1 MTKPTKAQER
11 LVARVRSKGPLVQD
25 NTEDGARFFLAQGG
39 GSASGDGPPLHRR
52 RNAAPHQRRSV
63 P

>member
-39 GSASGDGPPLHRR
+39 ACIRSRRDGASRR
-52 RNAAPHQRRSV
+52 G
-63 P
+63 

>member
-39 GSASGDGPPLHRR
+39 ECIR
-52 RNAAPHQRRSV
+52 
-63 P
+63 